1 MRTGAICSVPTSRHP
16 FPISR
21 GVVGPSEMAKGRFG
35 MCDPPQPGDVYLLR
49 QCGGVLDHANGPPAD
64 ARIVAGRL
72 QPPSSA
78 QQLSGRTPGR
88 VSGRRRVYPGPQPAA
103 IRTGLVDQ
111 SRGGLP
117 RLQSSCSISSRSL
130 HPSWKRS
137 ARCDT
142 RQKLRE
148 HVVHVAAD
156 LGDVRGVDERAP
168 DRVPD
173 EAVVRI
179 EGDAG

>member
-1 MRTGAICSVPTSRHP
+1 
-16 FPISR
+16 
-21 GVVGPSEMAKGRFG
+21 MAKGRFG

-78 QQLSGRTPGR
+78 QQFSGRTPAEFRAGGAFILDR
-88 VSGRRRVYPGPQPAA
+88 SRLSSKLTVP
-103 IRTGLVDQ
+103 LVDFP
-111 SRGGLP
+111 G
-117 RLQSSCSISSRSL
+117 SRSHVAVQLL
-130 HPSWKRS
+130 HQQPLATPVVEEVVD
-137 ARCDT
+137 ARCET